1 MLVLAT
7 TAQFRR
13 DSKLARKR
21 GLGLDRLGAVVDMLL
36 REETLPA
43 RYQDHALLGAYS
55 GKRECHIA
63 PDWLLVYRVADGR
76 LIADR
81 TGTHADLFGL

>member
-1 MLVLAT
+1 MLVFAPT
-7 TAQFRR
+7 TQFRR
-13 DSKLARKR
+13 DYKLARKR
-21 GLGLDRLGAVVDMLL
+21 GLDLSRLGAVVDMLL
-36 REETLPA
+36 REETLLA
-43 RYQDHALLGAYS
+43 QHRDHALSGPYS

-63 PDWLLVYRVADGR
+63 PDWLFIYQVADGR

>member
-1 MLVLAT
+1 MLEFAT
-7 TAQFRR
+7 TTQFRR
-13 DSKLARKR
+13 DYKLAMKR
-21 GLGLDRLGAVVDMLL
+21 GLDLSKLGAIIDMLL
-36 REETLPA
+36 ESKILPA
-43 RYQDHALLGAYS
+43 NYQDHALSGDYT

-63 PDWLLVYRVADGR
+63 SNWLFVYRITPDK